1 MSAGS
6 ADPPVAAIFENM
18 DYKCYRDAVAR
29 QRAHQEDWLKVGYAP
44 LGFYLKDFC
53 LHEVD
58 GTWHLYHIAGTPGVS
73 CCLPG
78 NEVFFGHAT
87 TRDFVTWETHEPC
100 FFIDI
105 RGWDHGHVF
114 APYLISHAGKHWMFY
129 TGVATDNTQRI
140 GVATSTDLFRW
151 ERTSD
156 RPVIRPEE
164 YGWAFCPTTG
174 GAACRDAHV
183 IEHEGLFQLY
193 YTAVKK
199 DGNGCVARASSTDL
213 INWRDE
219 GIVYGFN
226 AWNQC
231 ESSNVQRLDDGRWR
245 LFFGG
250 HHAWS
255 YVDSDNPLRWPDVAP
270 IKIRDDITGMEVIR
284 RHGDRWLVA
293 YFGLR
298 YYRFTVGV
306 LDWSAEEPTIVQV
319 TQRDALREFGLG

>member
-1 MSAGS
+1 MNP
-6 ADPPVAAIFENM
+6 DFQ
-18 DYKCYRDAVAR
+18 CYLDAVSR
-29 QRAHQEDWLKVGYAP
+29 QRAHQEDWLRVGYAP

-53 LHEVD
+53 LLHEGGV
-58 GTWHLYHIAGTPGVS
+58 WHLYHIAGTPGVS

-100 FFIDI
+100 FFIDV

-114 APYLISHAGKHWMFY
+114 APFVISRGGVHWMFY

-140 GVATSTDLFRW
+140 GLATSRDLFHW
-151 ERTSD
+151 ERADS
-156 RPVIRPEE
+156 RPVIRPED

-183 IEHEGLFQLY
+183 IEHDGKFQMY
-193 YTAVKK
+193 YTAVTK
-199 DGNGCVARASSTDL
+199 DGRGCVARASSSDL
-213 INWRDE
+213 RSWRDE
-219 GIVYGFN
+219 GVAYVFSG
-226 AWNQC
+226 WNQC
-231 ESSNVQRLDDGRWR
+231 ESSNVQRVGEKWR

-255 YVDSDNPLRWPDVAP
+255 YVDSDNPFRWPDVART
-270 IKIRDDITGMEVIR
+270 KIRDDITGMEVIAR
-284 RHGDRWLVA
+284 RGDRWLVA

-298 YYRFTVGV
+298 YYRLLVGV
-306 LDWSAEEPTIVQV
+306 LDWSAAEPTIVQV
-319 TQRDALREFGLG
+319 TDRAPLAEFGVG